1 MFGELEE
8 SSSAIGEI
16 VLSDLEKSCSA
27 IWRNHARRFGEIVLG
42 DLEKS
47 CSAILDVLVE
57 RIGGHRSVAY
67 ISLTVVEA
75 YDEGKNVEKLW
86 RPELY

>member
-1 MFGELEE
+1 M
-8 SSSAIGEI
+8 
-16 VLSDLEKSCSA
+16 
-27 IWRNHARRFGEIVLG
+27 LG
-42 DLEKS
+42 D
-47 CSAILDVLVE
+47 LDVLVE
-57 RIGGHRSVAY
+57 RIGGRRGVAY

>member
-1 MFGELEE
+1 M
-8 SSSAIGEI
+8 
-16 VLSDLEKSCSA
+16 
-27 IWRNHARRFGEIVLG
+27 LG

-47 CSAILDVLVE
+47 CSAFWRNRARLFGGIVLGDLEESFSAIWRNRSRRFGGIV
-57 RIGGHRSVAY
+57 RIGGHRGVAY

-75 YDEGKNVEKLW
+75 YDEGKNVDKLW

>member
-1 MFGELEE
+1 MLGDLEE
-8 SSSAIGEI
+8 
-16 VLSDLEKSCSA
+16 SCSA
-27 IWRNHARRFGEIVLG
+27 IWRNRARRIGRIVLG

-47 CSAILDVLVE
+47 YSAIWRNRTRRFEVAVLVE
-57 RIGGHRSVAY
+57 RIRGRRGVAY
-67 ISLTVVEA
+67 IPLTVVEA